1 MSQRPSLPIIHQHRL
16 ASPSLLYCLQ
26 ANTFAHK
33 IQPKTRRTSKVN
45 IVTRLFMSKSRRTH
59 VFCLLSAGRDPS
71 PHVSATHARSA
82 CNICPPPTPIC
93 RLLLAQTRT
102 HAIPQRGLDLIIVF
116 STTPA
121 LSFMKDFSFV
131 PLVTIHVPAP
141 PAIPPRNS
149 VKSLN
154 PDLCAMA
161 RTVCCF
167 SVSKLTT
174 PKR

>member
-1 MSQRPSLPIIHQHRL
+1 MSQRPSLPIVHQHRL
-16 ASPSLLYCLQ
+16 ASPSLLCCLQ

-33 IQPKTRRTSKVN
+33 IHPKTRCSSKVN
-45 IVTRLFMSKSRRTH
+45 IVRRLFMSKSRRTH

-71 PHVSATHARSA
+71 PHVSAAHARSA
-82 CNICPPPTPIC
+82 CNICPPP
-93 RLLLAQTRT
+93 RLPPSSCANKDTRNSPEGFGS
-102 HAIPQRGLDLIIVF
+102 HIIVF

-131 PLVTIHVPAP
+131 PLVTIHVPAH

-149 VKSLN
+149 IKSLN

-161 RTVCCF
+161 RAVCCF
-167 SVSKLTT
+167 SVSKLTA